1 MARYLELDEF
11 SSALVASPRFDA
23 VAELYQDAHRYRGLV
38 HHGHGEM
45 FTPVKLSSGEI
56 DEKTRVI
63 PLQSPQ
69 VTLGEFVLTRETIGK
84 VQRHHI
90 IGKMV
95 VEADALEVLQALDE
109 EQIGAMRKRIKKL
122 AKADKRIYG
131 RALF

>member
-1 MARYLELDEF
+1 
-11 SSALVASPRFDA
+11 
-23 VAELYQDAHRYRGLV
+23 
-38 HHGHGEM
+38 M